1 MHLLPRRGLHTSQ
14 GIKLQRVN
22 SLSPACSV
30 GPALRVGETLEIAC
44 CNRAQLEQCLLVLVF
59 LLWCNSEGCWGV
71 GVEGSDALPV
81 TCASALLSGMIQL
94 QLFCGSNNLILFSSS
109 PELSPG

>member
-1 MHLLPRRGLHTSQ
+1 MHLLPRRGLHTSR

-30 GPALRVGETLEIAC
+30 GPALRVGETLKIVC

-71 GVEGSDALPV
+71 GVGGSDALPV

-109 PELSPG
+109 PELSAG